1 MSDNPLLQIS
11 SLPNYAPEFSKI
23 KTENFLPAI
32 ETAIEKARANIED
45 IKSNSEDPS
54 FNNTI
59 IALETASE
67 DLGNVSSVFYNLLS
81 AAGDDEM
88 QALAEKIGPITSN
101 FSNDI
106 MQDEAIF
113 SRVKAVYDQIDEL
126 DLSAEEHMLLD
137 DTYKDFVRGG
147 ALLDQDKKDRLR
159 AISEKLSV
167 LSPDFSNNNKK
178 STESYELIIDN
189 EGDLAGLPESAID
202 GAAQIAKDKGYD
214 GKWVFTLDIPSYLP
228 FMQYADNRALREQI
242 WRAFSSRSWKG
253 EYDNRENILE
263 IVKLRHEKANLL
275 GYKTHADFI
284 LERRMAETPENVWD
298 FLEQLRTTYYP
309 AAQKDLENLSNFA
322 KDNGGPEDI
331 KPWDIAYYAE
341 KLQEELFKF
350 TSEDLR
356 PYFPLDQVLTGTFE
370 HFSKLFQIR
379 FEPNKTY
386 DVWHED
392 VKAYDVFDTTNDA
405 FVGTFYADF
414 HPRKGKRSGAWMT
427 SFRNQGLYNKN
438 VEAPVICIVCN
449 FTKPTDSKPSL
460 LTHDEVLTLFHEMGH
475 AVHGL
480 LSKVTYQSLSG
491 TNVLWDF
498 VELPSQLQENW
509 AYTKETLD
517 LFASHYETG
526 EKIPQDLIDKLN
538 ASKNFMKG
546 WGGLR
551 QVSLGSLDMAW
562 HSGDISGVETAEDVE
577 KFEDEATEKTRLFE
591 RLAGPVSTSFGH
603 IFAGGYSAGY
613 YSYKWAEVLDA
624 DTFELFTQEGLYDK
638 NVASSYKDNILSKG
652 GTEHPAV
659 LYRKFRGRD
668 ADPKALLRREDL
680 ISDTNQA
687 A

>member
-23 KTENFLPAI
+23 KTEHFLPAI
-32 ETAIEKARANIED
+32 EKAIANARANIED
-45 IKSNSEDPS
+45 IKNNSEAPN
-54 FNNTI
+54 FENTI

-67 DLGNVSSVFYNLLS
+67 DLGSVSSVFCNLLS

-101 FSNDI
+101 FSNDV
-106 MQDEAIF
+106 MQDEVIF
-113 SRVKAVYDQIDEL
+113 SRVKAVYDQIDDL
-126 DLSAEEHMLLD
+126 DLSTEEHMLLD

-147 ALLDQDKKDRLR
+147 ALLDQEKKDRLR

-178 STESYELIIDN
+178 STESFEMVIDN
-189 EGDLAGLPESAID
+189 QDDLAGLPESAID

-228 FMQYADNRALREQI
+228 FMQYADNRELREKI

-253 EYDNRENILE
+253 EFDNRENILE
-263 IVKLRHEKANLL
+263 IAKLRHEKANVL

-309 AAQKDLENLSNFA
+309 AAQKDLETLSSFA
-322 KDNGGPEDI
+322 KDNGGPADI

-341 KLQEELFKF
+341 KLQEDLFEF

-562 HSGDISGVETAEDVE
+562 HSSDLSGLKTADDVE
-577 KFEDEATEKTRLFE
+577 KFEDKATEKTRLFE

-638 NVASSYKDNILSKG
+638 SVASSYKDNILSKG

-659 LYRKFRGRD
+659 LYRNFRGRD